1 MFMVLVVVV
10 IIVPVVYIT
19 FFASIIHSL
28 VTKPKTSDSNRHVPS
43 ETQIKTEEEEGLEQ
57 YGEFFDE
64 HYFWP

>member
-1 MFMVLVVVV
+1 MFMVIIVVV

-28 VTKPKTSDSNRHVPS
+28 VTKPKTNDSNKHTS
-43 ETQIKTEEEEGLEQ
+43 SGTQIKTDEEEGLEQ

>member
-1 MFMVLVVVV
+1 MFMVIVVVV
-10 IIVPVVYIT
+10 IIVPVMYIT

-28 VTKPKTSDSNRHVPS
+28 VTKPKTSDNNRQVSS

>member
-1 MFMVLVVVV
+1 MFMVIVVVV
-10 IIVPVVYIT
+10 IIVPVMYIT

-28 VTKPKTSDSNRHVPS
+28 VTKPKTSDSNRHAPS

>member
-1 MFMVLVVVV
+1 MFMVIFVVV
-10 IIVPVVYIT
+10 IVVPVMYIT

-28 VTKPKTSDSNRHVPS
+28 VTKPKTNDNNKHTSSDIQV
-43 ETQIKTEEEEGLEQ
+43 KTEEEEGLEQ

>member
-1 MFMVLVVVV
+1 MFITIFVVV
-10 IIVPVVYIT
+10 IIVPVMYIT

-28 VTKPKTSDSNRHVPS
+28 IAKPKTNDNNKYTSSDIQV
-43 ETQIKTEEEEGLEQ
+43 KTEEEEGLEQ

>member
-1 MFMVLVVVV
+1 MFITIFVVV
-10 IIVPVVYIT
+10 IIVPVMYIT

-28 VTKPKTSDSNRHVPS
+28 ITKSKTNDSDRHTFSGV
-43 ETQIKTEEEEGLEQ
+43 QIKTEEEEGLEQ

>member
-1 MFMVLVVVV
+1 MFMVIIVVV
-10 IIVPVVYIT
+10 IIVPVMYIT

-28 VTKPKTSDSNRHVPS
+28 VTKPKTNDSNRYTSSGV
-43 ETQIKTEEEEGLEQ
+43 QIKTEEEEGLEQ